1 MLKMQCMRHFDLYPF
16 SVFRTVPRFSV
27 QKPIL
32 YIFKNSEKF
41 TDYSRLNKDHFS
53 FPDLFLINSRFFSIK
68 AAKQF
73 SFSIP
78 DFTIFGSVNFNLRYL
93 LNRKSKFYP
102 FYVHG

>member
-1 MLKMQCMRHFDLYPF
+1 MHESILAYFDF
-16 SVFRTVPRFSV
+16 QFFRTVPRFLV

-32 YIFKNSEKF
+32 RIFKNSEKF

-53 FPDLFLINSRFFSIK
+53 FPDFLLINFRFSLIK

-73 SFSIP
+73 SFSVP
-78 DFTIFGSVNFNLRYL
+78 DFTIFGSVNLNLRYL